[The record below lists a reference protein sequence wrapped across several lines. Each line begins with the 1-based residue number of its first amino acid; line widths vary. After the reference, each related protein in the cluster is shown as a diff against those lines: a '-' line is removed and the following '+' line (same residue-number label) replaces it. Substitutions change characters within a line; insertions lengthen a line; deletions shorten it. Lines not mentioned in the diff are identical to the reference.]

1 LPLEGTLV
9 QSSLLEFAVA
19 TTLALLAAVIMIPAC
34 TNLWWMLHAWRTPEV
49 HEGTAGPVPAGAP
62 GTSFSVIVPF
72 RHERE
77 DVVRTTVKRLV
88 SQTHGDVQVVLSV
101 GHDDP
106 DSVEIAER
114 LAAQWPDQV
123 IVSIDT
129 SEQKS
134 KPRQLNTALR
144 ACTREYVSIF
154 DAESLAHPELF
165 AYAEAKLV
173 EGGYEVLQ
181 AGVQLVNHR
190 TTWFALRNCMEYFF
204 WFRSRLHL
212 HARHGFIPLG
222 GNTLFVKRSLVVDFG
237 GWDED
242 CLTEDADLGV
252 RLSSRG
258 VDVGVIYDPR
268 LVTREESPD
277 SVKAMI
283 RQRSRWNQGFLQV
296 LAKGDWRSM
305 PTRRQRV
312 LARYTLVQPYL
323 QALTF
328 VTLPIAV
335 VAAVWA
341 TLPLPITMFTFLPL
355 VPTLGT
361 VLLEGAGLRE
371 FGRDL
376 ELKIGVRDYVVLFL
390 STVPF
395 HVLLSYSALRG
406 LIRHWQGR
414 EEWEKTPHTGHHLV
428 TSSSTPAEAPAAA
441 GAA

>member
-1 LPLEGTLV
+1 M

-19 TTLALLAAVIMIPAC
+19 TPLALLAAIIMIPAC

-49 HEGTAGPVPAGAP
+49 HESTAGPAPAGASV
-62 GTSFSVIVPF
+62 TSFSVIVPF

-77 DVVRTTVKRLV
+77 DVVRATVKRLV
-88 SQTHGDVQVVLSV
+88 SQTHDDVQVVLSV

-144 ACTREYVSIF
+144 SCTREYVSIF

-165 AYAEAKLV
+165 GHVEAKLV

-222 GNTLFVKRSLVVDFG
+222 GNTVFVKRSLIVEVG
-237 GWDED
+237 GWDES

-258 VDVGVIYDPR
+258 VDVGVVYDPR

-277 SVKAMI
+277 SVSVMI

-305 PTRRQRV
+305 PTRRQRI

-335 VAAVWA
+335 AAA
-341 TLPLPITMFTFLPL
+341 IGTTLPLPITMFTFLPL
-355 VPTLGT
+355 VPTVGT

-376 ELKIGVRDYVVLFL
+376 ELKIGVRDYVVLVL
-390 STVPF
+390 STVPYQ
-395 HVLLSYSALRG
+395 VLLSYSALRG
-406 LIRHWQGR
+406 LLRQWRGR
-414 EEWEKTPHTGHHLV
+414 EEWEKTPHTGHHLG
-428 TSSSTPAEAPAAA
+428 TPSSTLAEAPAEA